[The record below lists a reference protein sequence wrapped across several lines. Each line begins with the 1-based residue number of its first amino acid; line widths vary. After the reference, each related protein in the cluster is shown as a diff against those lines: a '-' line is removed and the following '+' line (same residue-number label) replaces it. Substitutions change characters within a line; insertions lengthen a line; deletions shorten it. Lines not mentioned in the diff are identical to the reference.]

1 MLYNAKVQVNKRCVV
16 LSFIIPYHMICCALL
31 YTSYGVRL
39 RLDLAR
45 SRSNILVLGHK
56 ILTWPEAE
64 AKTLYKYIATSLSSD
79 IKILTWPEAEAKTL
93 YKYIATSLSS
103 DIKILIWPEA
113 EAKTLYN
120 PSATTRAAVSQSLAI
135 RPYCKDARA
144 RCHIMRASV
153 SWDIAGTF
161 LTNGSSPL
169 SGCVQTIS
177 IRPIRK
183 S

>member
-45 SRSNILVLGHK
+45 SRSNILVLGH
-56 ILTWPEAE
+56 
-64 AKTLYKYIATSLSSD
+64 
-79 IKILTWPEAEAKTL
+79 KILTWPEAEAKTL

-177 IRPIRK
+177 IRPICK